1 MRASSNETPV
11 NHFAYYNQGNVIR
24 KTKTGLN
31 KLFKLQLVIQLEKV
45 PLKARAI
52 VQEAYQVPQ

>member
-1 MRASSNETPV
+1 MRASSNEPPV
-11 NHFAYYNQGNVIR
+11 KHFAYYNQGNVIR
-24 KTKTGLN
+24 KTKIGLR
-31 KLFKLQLVIQLEKV
+31 KLFELKPVIQLEKV